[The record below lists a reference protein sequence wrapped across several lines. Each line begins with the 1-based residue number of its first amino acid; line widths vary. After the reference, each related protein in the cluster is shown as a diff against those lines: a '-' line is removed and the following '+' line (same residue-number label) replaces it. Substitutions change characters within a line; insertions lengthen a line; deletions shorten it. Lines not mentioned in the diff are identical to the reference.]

1 MIGEKA
7 QQNSRSDE
15 ESVYWLAFHDK
26 SKLLPTRKAVRIF
39 DHFGSLKA
47 LLQVSNLHYHKFEMD
62 DHTIR
67 KLARYVHRIN
77 LSDIDK
83 MLKIIKIRDF
93 NIVRYVDEKYPKM
106 LKDIEDPP
114 LFILHKGSLLSF
126 DNCIA
131 IAGTRD
137 ASYYG
142 RFMARKI
149 SKFLASNG
157 YTIVSGLARGIDEWA
172 HCGALEA
179 SGGRTIAVLAWMNP
193 IYPSEH
199 SHLANDIMKRGAI
212 ISELLMNPQDKSGP
226 SKFVQRNRI
235 TSGISHCVVAIESE
249 DEGGTVHQ
257 VRIALDQKK
266 RVLAL
271 KPKGSNRNARKG
283 FKLFMDMGATPIEY
297 SRGFLKRL
305 QIDFPPVK
313 EKRLDSFSTYP
324 IDDFVRE

>member
-1 MIGEKA
+1 MIREKA

-26 SKLLPTRKAVRIF
+26 SNLLPTRKAVRIF

-47 LLQVSNLHYHKFEMD
+47 LLQVSNLHYHKFDMD
-62 DHTIR
+62 DHMIR
-67 KLARYVHRIN
+67 KLSRYIRRIN

-93 NIVRYVDEKYPKM
+93 NIIRYVDEKYPKM
-106 LKDIEDPP
+106 LKDIKDPP
-114 LFILHKGSLLSF
+114 LFILHKGSLLHF
-126 DNCIA
+126 DNCVA

-142 RFMARKI
+142 RSIARKM

-179 SGGRTIAVLAWMNP
+179 SGGRTMAVLAWMSP

-199 SHLANDIMKRGAI
+199 RQLANDVTKRGAI

-235 TSGISHCVVAIESE
+235 ISGISECVVAIESG

-257 VRIALDQKK
+257 VRIALDQRK
-266 RVLAL
+266 RVFAL
-271 KPKGSNRNARKG
+271 KPKGNNRKAKRG

-305 QIDFPPVK
+305 QRDFPPIK
-313 EKRLDSFSTYP
+313 EKRLDSFSDYR
-324 IDDFVRE
+324 IDKFGKE